1 MTEPPPTEGRALG
14 LLTAVKGL
22 TATNLLVLAGL
33 AVIAVPVYVIYK
45 AVGNEAL
52 LDRLM
57 STYEV
62 LGSQA
67 GCSVRHVQER
77 GGPDLWGISS
87 GFAYQGEAR
96 WFVNVQV
103 DRPPTPDEVAS
114 YCASLKLIADA
125 MLGRG
130 SEVQPGS
137 VPGAPAD
144 GGGHDG
150 NLSTGEE
157 TEK

>member
-1 MTEPPPTEGRALG
+1 MTEPPPDGWAQSLLKAAQSLTFGN
-14 LLTAVKGL
+14 LLT
-22 TATNLLVLAGL
+22 LAGL

-87 GFAYQGEAR
+87 GFAFQGEAR

-103 DRPPTPDEVAS
+103 DHPPTPDEVAT
-114 YCASLKLIADA
+114 YCASLKLISDT

-130 SEVQPGS
+130 EVYPGS
-137 VPGAPAD
+137 VPGSGTD
-144 GGGHDG
+144 RGGHDG
-150 NLSTGEE
+150 PLPEAEE
-157 TEK
+157 K

>member
-1 MTEPPPTEGRALG
+1 MTVSNVLVVAL
-14 LLTAVKGL
+14 
-22 TATNLLVLAGL
+22 L

-77 GGPDLWGISS
+77 GGPDLWGVSS

-96 WFVNVQV
+96 WFVNVMF
-103 DRPPTPDEVAS
+103 DHMPTPDEIAA
-114 YCASLKLIADA
+114 YCASLKLIADT
-125 MLGRG
+125 MLERG
-130 SEVQPGS
+130 EVHPGS
-137 VPGAPAD
+137 VPGASTD
-144 GGGHDG
+144 GGGHNG
-150 NLSTGEE
+150 ALSETPAEE
-157 TEK
+157 EK

>member
-1 MTEPPPTEGRALG
+1 MTEPPPDGWAQSLLKAAQSLTFGN
-14 LLTAVKGL
+14 LLT
-22 TATNLLVLAGL
+22 LAGL

-87 GFAYQGEAR
+87 GFAFQGEAR

-103 DRPPTPDEVAS
+103 DHAPTPTRW
-114 YCASLKLIADA
+114 LLIALA
-125 MLGRG
+125 SSL
-130 SEVQPGS
+130 SQTPCWAEVKFTPDQCR
-137 VPGAPAD
+137 V
-144 GGGHDG
+144 
-150 NLSTGEE
+150 LEQTGVD
-157 TEK
+157 TTGLCPKPKRSRK